1 MIRMSTG
8 HMEGNLQLLYVLLT
22 DCYVYLLRKGA
33 CHPRP
38 ERAGL
43 SSPAP
48 ALYPHFKHILMT
60 RCPQG
65 GTASWATHPHP
76 VCRSAPLL
84 LGTEGAG
91 EGERPAR
98 VMGAVIS
105 SLRGHGETIPGGRS
119 RFLQ

>member
-1 MIRMSTG
+1 
-8 HMEGNLQLLYVLLT
+8 MEGNLQLLYVLLT

-38 ERAGL
+38 ERVGL
-43 SSPAP
+43 SSPPP
-48 ALYPHFKHILMT
+48 ALDPHFKHILMT

-65 GTASWATHPHP
+65 GPASWATYPHP

-91 EGERPAR
+91 AGEK
-98 VMGAVIS
+98 IS
-105 SLRGHGETIPGGRS
+105 QDNGCCHLLSQGPQRNHTWWKKP
-119 RFLQ
+119 FLTMNLTMCR